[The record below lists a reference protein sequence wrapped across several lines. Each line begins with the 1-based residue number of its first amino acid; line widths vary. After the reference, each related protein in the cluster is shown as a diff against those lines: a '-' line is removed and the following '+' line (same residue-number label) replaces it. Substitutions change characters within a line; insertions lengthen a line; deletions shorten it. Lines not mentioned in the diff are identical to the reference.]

1 MHGTDTCVV
10 RYKELSTSGV
20 SFFIEE
26 EESADD
32 ELAHT
37 SPESVG
43 VMALGVGFGEEGLS
57 EIE

>member
-1 MHGTDTCVV
+1 MEGTDTCVV

-20 SFFIEE
+20 SFFLEE
-26 EESADD
+26 EKSKDD

-43 VMALGVGFGEEGLS
+43 VMAIGEGFGEEGLS